1 VIGVRI
7 HALWT
12 AQAKANRV
20 AVGGGMARWRKG
32 ACAQPQQGA
41 GQQIDDLLV
50 RVPRPISLGSQDEGF
65 GFVHGRR
72 FDGKRRS
79 C

>member
-20 AVGGGMARWRKG
+20 AVGGDMARWRIG
-32 ACAQPQQGA
+32 ARAQPQQGA

-50 RVPRPISLGSQDEGF
+50 RVPRPIGLEGRGAGF
-65 GFVHGRR
+65 EFVHGRR
-72 FDGKRRS
+72 SDGKRRS